1 MGHVRNGT
9 RRAAA
14 VWLLT
19 LAAGCATT
27 GGELPL
33 LAGQPPLDFAVLVT
47 GGAYLTP
54 TRAGNGT
61 FARAPED
68 TSDTGAVVGGGE
80 PIAIADV
87 VDVLTRIDAFQR
99 IGLDPDPA
107 ERRQRRDALL
117 AAAPGPDLLPF
128 LQAARADGY
137 DLLLVVEELQDG
149 PIEQQGTNSRWPVT
163 FTTWI
168 LLGVGMLIPDRT
180 FESRAAL
187 RVTLRDLQT
196 GLVLADPLLTAGPID
211 LALTERGDVWG
222 ILTSI
227 LVPPFWVGD
236 DDESVRDAVRETT
249 RRRLLLSLA
258 QGLKSEAVRQR
269 LRERSAAAVSLV
281 DTEAGR
287 KIMVDSLES
296 LAAARLRVDPP
307 LDAATAERFEQALL
321 ASVAIDNARYHYEA
335 ELPPELTGRRVQVLV
350 STLRGGV
357 ASGTFL
363 PGGSR

>member
-1 MGHVRNGT
+1 MTRNG
-9 RRAAA
+9 AAA
-14 VWLLT
+14 ALLIAI
-19 LAAGCATT
+19 LGAGCATS
-27 GGELPL
+27 GGDLPV

-54 TRAGNGT
+54 TRVGAGT
-61 FARAPED
+61 FAPIASENGPRD
-68 TSDTGAVVGGGE
+68 GGADGTE
-80 PIAIADV
+80 AIAIADI
-87 VDVLTRIDAFQR
+87 VDVLARTGAFQR
-99 IGLDPDPA
+99 IALDLEPA
-107 ERRQRRDALL
+107 DRRYRRDALVVRPTG
-117 AAAPGPDLLPF
+117 ADLTPF
-128 LQAARADGY
+128 LQRARADGF

-196 GLVLADPLLTAGPID
+196 GRVLDDPLLTAGPID

-236 DDESVRDAVRETT
+236 DDESVRAAVRETT

-258 QGLKSEAVRQR
+258 QSLKSESVRQR
-269 LRERSAAAVSLV
+269 LRERSPASLSLA
-281 DTEAGR
+281 DGPAGR
-287 KIMVDSLES
+287 KLMVDSFEGLS
-296 LAAARLRVDPP
+296 GARLRADDAV
-307 LDAATAERFEQALL
+307 DAAGSERFEQALL
-321 ASVAIDNARYHYEA
+321 ASVAIDETTRRYHYEA
-335 ELPPELTGRRVQVLV
+335 VLPPGLEGRRVQVLV
-350 STLRGGV
+350 GTLRGGV
-357 ASGTFL
+357 ASATFV
-363 PGGSR
+363 PGGNP